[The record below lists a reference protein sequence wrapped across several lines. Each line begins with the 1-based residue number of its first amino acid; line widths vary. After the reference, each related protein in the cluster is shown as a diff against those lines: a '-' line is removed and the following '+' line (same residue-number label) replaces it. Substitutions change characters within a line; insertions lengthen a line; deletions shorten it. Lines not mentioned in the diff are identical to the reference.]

1 VALGASADLNE
12 AAVNGDSAA
21 IDPGRV
27 RQRPVASL
35 EATAVLL
42 GLAALVLPTLL
53 SLAQEHWSTDNGA
66 HGPIILVTGAWLF
79 WRERGDLRLRPGSIG
94 TAWLAGLLPPLLA
107 LYVYSRIFGVLF
119 LETSSLYCTL
129 VLLGF
134 YYLGPQAMGRLWFAV
149 LYMGFLIKPPSSLV
163 AELTQPLK
171 LWISESAVSMLHSF
185 GYPIGNSGVAIQ
197 IAQYELLVQQAC
209 AGLGSIFT
217 LLAIGLL
224 YLHLTKTAGSFRNIV
239 LIASLVPI
247 AVFANL
253 ARVIVLILL
262 TYHAG
267 NGVAQSFAHDIAGLA
282 TFMFAVLGML
292 AVDALIHSVAA
303 RRSHD

>member
-1 VALGASADLNE
+1 VAGAPMNSQ
-12 AAVNGDSAA
+12 SAA
-21 IDPGRV
+21 IGLGSV
-27 RQRPVASL
+27 RQWPSVSFNSA
-35 EATAVLL
+35 AVLL
-42 GLAALVLPTLL
+42 GLAALVVPTLI
-53 SLAQEHWSTDNGA
+53 SLAQGHWSTDNGA

-79 WRERGDLRLRPGSIG
+79 WRERQELQLRPGAISG
-94 TAWLAGLLPPLLA
+94 MWLVALLPPLLVM
-107 LYVYSRIFGVLF
+107 YVYSRIFGVLF
-119 LETSSLYCTL
+119 LESASLYCTL

-134 YYLGPQAMGRLWFAV
+134 YYLGPQTMGRLWFAV
-149 LYMGFLIKPPSSLV
+149 LYLGFLIKPPSSLV

-171 LWISESAVSMLHSF
+171 LWISESAVSVLHGL

-224 YLHLTKTAGSFRNIV
+224 YLHLTKTAGTRRNLV
-239 LIASLVPI
+239 LMASLVPI

-292 AVDALIHSVAA
+292 LVDAIISLVAA
-303 RRSHD
+303 RRHSRD